1 MYVGNQKPSMKSL
14 GLATV
19 GSVGFARPVKPKMDL
34 NRALRIMGYTTPRQ
48 FLDTSQD
55 PTKEPKKELK
65 NKHFELSMAL
75 LQKKNKPQDVRHN
88 KGDRLCRFTL
98 TITLYSV
105 HVNPGLLMFYVV
117 LISLH
122 TLERRAGY

>member
-1 MYVGNQKPSMKSL
+1 MTCLFSGNQKPSMKSL

-75 LQKKNKPQDVRHN
+75 L
-88 KGDRLCRFTL
+88 
-98 TITLYSV
+98 
-105 HVNPGLLMFYVV
+105 
-117 LISLH
+117 
-122 TLERRAGY
+122 